1 MKPKILVT
9 RRLPDDV
16 MTRIDT
22 AFTATHNPADAPM
35 AADALIAGAKGQDGL
50 LVTITEPVTAEI
62 IDALPKSIKIIS
74 TFSVGYE
81 HIDVNAAAA
90 RNIIITNTPDVL
102 TDATADLAMML
113 ILGITR
119 RAHEGEQAIRQNKWP
134 HWAPTKGVESGL
146 GVGLRGRRLGILGM
160 GRIGQA
166 LAARA
171 RAFGLEIHYHNRRR
185 LPDTEEQSA
194 IWHDTAERLLG
205 ISDILSL
212 NAAATQQTHDF
223 LNADR
228 IALMPDNAFVIN
240 TARGALINDDALIA
254 ALTSGKLRGAGLD
267 VFAGEPVIDPRYRDL
282 PNTFLMPHLGSA
294 TEETRSAM
302 GHRAVD
308 NLEAFFNGSTTIDP
322 VAPQEVK

>member
-9 RRLPDDV
+9 RRLPADV
-16 MTRIDT
+16 MHRIEEL
-22 AFTATHNPADAPM
+22 FEATHNASDEPM
-35 AADALIAGAKGQDGL
+35 AADALIKGAAEQDGL
-50 LVTITEPVTAEI
+50 LVTITEPVTADVI
-62 IDALPKSIKIIS
+62 AALPGSIKIIA

-81 HIDVNAAAA
+81 HIDVAAAQA
-90 RNIIITNTPDVL
+90 RNIIVTNTPDVL

-113 ILGITR
+113 ILGVTR
-119 RAHEGEQAIRQNKWP
+119 RAHEGEQAIRQNAWP
-134 HWAPTKGVESGL
+134 HWAPTKGVAAGL

-171 RAFGLEIHYHNRRR
+171 RAFGLEIHYHNRSR
-185 LPDTEEQSA
+185 LPADLEQGTH
-194 IWHDTAERLLG
+194 WHDTAEGLLKV
-205 ISDILSL
+205 SDILSL
-212 NAAATQQTHDF
+212 NAAATAETQNF

-228 IALMPDNAFVIN
+228 IALMPNGAFVIN
-240 TARGALINDDALIA
+240 TARGALVEDEALIN
-254 ALTSGKLRGAGLD
+254 ALQSGRLRGAGLD
-267 VFAGEPVIDPRYRDL
+267 VFAGEPTIDPRYRAL

-308 NLEAFFNGSTTIDP
+308 NLEAFFNGSRVIDP
-322 VAPQEVK
+322 VTE